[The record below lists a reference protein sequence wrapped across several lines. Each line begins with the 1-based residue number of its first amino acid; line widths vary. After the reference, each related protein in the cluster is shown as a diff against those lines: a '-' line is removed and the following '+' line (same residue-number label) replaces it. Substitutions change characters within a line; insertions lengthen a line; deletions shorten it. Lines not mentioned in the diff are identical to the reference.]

1 MFKRMMA
8 RREFKRARAA
18 TYRRLARE
26 LQVYDTVYRACMAEE
41 GQC

>member
-8 RREFKRARAA
+8 RRAFKQARRA
-18 TYRRLARE
+18 TYKRLARE

-41 GQC
+41 GPC